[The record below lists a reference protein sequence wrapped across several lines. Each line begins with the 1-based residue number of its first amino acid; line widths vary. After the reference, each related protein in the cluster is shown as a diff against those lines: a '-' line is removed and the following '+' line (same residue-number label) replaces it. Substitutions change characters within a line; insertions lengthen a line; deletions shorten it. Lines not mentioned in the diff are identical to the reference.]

1 MDAGEIGQLARP
13 RQGADETFHLRILV
27 NDPAVLDDGNAGEG
41 VFHRPA
47 DSVAAKSVVP
57 KSVVQC
63 VFRLGRR

>member
-41 VFHRPA
+41 VFHQGA
-47 DSVAAKSVVP
+47 KAAFALAQGIFLRKA
-57 KSVVQC
+57 
-63 VFRLGRR
+63 RRRW